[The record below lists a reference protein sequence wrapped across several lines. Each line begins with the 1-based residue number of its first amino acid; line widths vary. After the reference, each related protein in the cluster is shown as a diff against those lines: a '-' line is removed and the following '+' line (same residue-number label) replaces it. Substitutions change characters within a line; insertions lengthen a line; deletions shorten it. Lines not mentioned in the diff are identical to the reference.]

1 MAETVGV
8 PSVGSLRPD
17 DTEDRLTA
25 EPATVPSSRR
35 RTPLRSG
42 LLLWLG
48 VWVAYVAM
56 AVVRSS
62 LAWFPVQD
70 QAVLDLRVRDLLA
83 WNDPPTSGAF
93 SRYAHR
99 DPDLAPWHRFVA
111 EDFADKDVH
120 CGIVSPGPV
129 DTNFFGEELEA
140 VANLVFSQP
149 LSTADEVAEAVLECI
164 EKRAVEIAVPS
175 RSGTL
180 ATTAYVFPSIADRLR
195 PMLEK
200 RGAKAKKKYIATK
213 RGKA

>member
-1 MAETVGV
+1 M

-93 SRYAHR
+93 SRYGWSHPGPAWFYL
-99 DPDLAPWHRFVA
+99 LAPFRWAFGGPDGLLYGSTLLFGAGVATFV
-111 EDFADKDVH
+111 
-120 CGIVSPGPV
+120 
-129 DTNFFGEELEA
+129 T
-140 VANLVFSQP
+140 VA
-149 LSTADEVAEAVLECI
+149 
-164 EKRAVEIAVPS
+164 RS
-175 RSGTL
+175 R
-180 ATTAYVFPSIADRLR
+180 
-195 PMLEK
+195 
-200 RGAKAKKKYIATK
+200 
-213 RGKA
+213 